1 MNKQSLLNSSKIL
14 EHYNKTLSSIRTG
27 SVNSSVLDNVLVDA
41 YGSKMKIVELAT
53 INKPETAKLIINP
66 FDKNLCAPI
75 AKAILDANIG
85 VNPVDNGA
93 GVILNFPPLTQETRK
108 QRVKELKKEEES
120 IKITVRQERQNL
132 ISKAKKEKEN
142 GELSED
148 ELKRFEQDVQKE
160 VEALNKEIET
170 ITKKKEEDLMKL

>member
-1 MNKQSLLNSSKIL
+1 MNNVTLLNSVKIL
-14 EHYNKTLSSIRTG
+14 EHYNKTLGTIRTG
-27 SVNSSVLDNVLVDA
+27 SVNSSILDHVLVEA
-41 YGSKMKIVELAT
+41 YGSKMKIIEVAT
-53 INKPETAKLIINP
+53 VNKPESAKLIVSP

-93 GVILNFPPLTQETRK
+93 GVILNFPPLTEETRK
-108 QRVKELKKEEES
+108 IRVKELKKEEES

-160 VEALNKEIET
+160 VENLNKEIES
-170 ITKKKEEDLMKL
+170 ITKKKEEELMKL